1 MTIKAPSNEKINM
14 TASGTFTPTG
24 DLGNSTG
31 SFSEESF
38 SINAGDSKQVSFIFT
53 PSTNLKP
60 GNYMLM
66 IGAENDAISYLMAV
80 KINLV

>member
-1 MTIKAPSNEKINM
+1 M

-38 SINAGDSKQVSFIFT
+38 PINAGDSKQVSFIFT
-53 PSTNLKP
+53 PSTDLKP